1 MPLMNRIDSESPSD
15 VMRWL
20 QSEGAVLWPAF
31 LGSLSL
37 RRSRCVRPNCAAC
50 LSGEQHQ
57 SYVLYDRAEG
67 RRIAVY
73 VPEEL
78 VPQVQRGLENGSA
91 LQDLLHQAA
100 PRYIKALKR
109 QRAEA
114 KQSGGGGAGS
124 RTVERQ
130 VSFADWE
137 LMRQGLRLEPL
148 LQAISDFLDDQKD
161 MIEQVRCDLTR
172 GLKNAE
178 TGRSG
183 LTPQQILRSL
193 VLMGLKNRGTLKGPT
208 RAPPQ

>member
-1 MPLMNRIDSESPSD
+1 MFGMEHIDSESASD

-37 RRSRCVRPNCAAC
+37 RRSRCVRANCAAC
-50 LSGEQHQ
+50 LSGEQHR

-78 VPQVQRGLENGSA
+78 VPQVQRGLE
-91 LQDLLHQAA
+91 DRLHQAA

-114 KQSGGGGAGS
+114 KKSDGG
-124 RTVERQ
+124 
-130 VSFADWE
+130 
-137 LMRQGLRLEPL
+137 
-148 LQAISDFLDDQKD
+148 
-161 MIEQVRCDLTR
+161 
-172 GLKNAE
+172 
-178 TGRSG
+178 
-183 LTPQQILRSL
+183 
-193 VLMGLKNRGTLKGPT
+193 
-208 RAPPQ
+208 